1 MATKRG
7 PRAPDALD
15 AEARTLWQDTLRA
28 LVAQGTWEDQDT
40 EALLRYV
47 AAVSTART
55 MRAAATAKPW
65 TEGSTGQLVAHPG
78 FKVAADADRDA
89 ARYAA
94 DLLLTPAARKRAG
107 VQPATGSSLDVAG
120 IS

>member
-1 MATKRG
+1 MALKRG

-28 LVAQGTWEDQDT
+28 LVGQGTWEDQDT

-55 MRAAATAKPW
+55 MRAAATATPW

-78 FKVAADADRDA
+78 FKVSADADRDA

-107 VQPATGSSLDVAG
+107 VQAPGAGGIDVG
-120 IS
+120 GFG